1 MVADLL
7 YYYVAG
13 LVEKYTSRRET
24 FGNRRETMLYTTT
37 ESPITT
43 DSFGIAT
50 DGVGNGQALELCV
63 SL

>member
-1 MVADLL
+1 MVANLL

-13 LVEKYTSRRET
+13 LAEKNTCRRET
-24 FGNRRETMLYTTT
+24 FENRRETMLYTAA

-50 DGVGNGQALELCV
+50 DGAGNGLAMELCV